1 MSSPASPAATNRST
15 GAVAPRSRRPRE
27 SLSPSSRAISTDS
40 AGSPSFSTT
49 IRSRTAWP
57 IPGARSGA
65 RRVAERDGPPP
76 VPLSDRPSVG
86 APTEDSVRSP
96 DAVSSV
102 SRPDPL
108 SAASSDRLRSE
119 PRALDEAVSD
129 GSPVESPEAVDWSE
143 VVVSPDSVDY
153 AADLFK
159 YTDGGAVEDLTVYYV
174 AATQA
179 QLKLKKVAPGGSNS
193 ETLVEHDTALTN
205 RRDPNRDGLTFQ
217 FNQSPLQGTIPKDW
231 RLEWTIDGPYGAGY
245 DPDADPVPVNFL
257 VSVPINRAQVAEV
270 EGLGSAVGDDTSDR
284 V

>member
-1 MSSPASPAATNRST
+1 MQGIVNRLADIPTKGTTLKRDDFEPSRHAGGSGESVILSKKARQPFALRQGVT
-15 GAVAPRSRRPRE
+15 YRVVPVARE
-27 SLSPSSRAISTDS
+27 SFTTD
-40 AGSPSFSTT
+40 GSG
-49 IRSRTAWP
+49 TAQTFNLTHDL
-57 IPGARSGA
+57 I
-65 RRVAERDGPPP
+65 D
-76 VPLSDRPSVG
+76 SD
-86 APTEDSVRSP
+86 
-96 DAVSSV
+96 
-102 SRPDPL
+102 
-108 SAASSDRLRSE
+108 
-119 PRALDEAVSD
+119 VSD
-129 GSPVESPEAVDWSE
+129 DL
-143 VVVSPDSVDY
+143 VVYADGAIVSPDSVDY